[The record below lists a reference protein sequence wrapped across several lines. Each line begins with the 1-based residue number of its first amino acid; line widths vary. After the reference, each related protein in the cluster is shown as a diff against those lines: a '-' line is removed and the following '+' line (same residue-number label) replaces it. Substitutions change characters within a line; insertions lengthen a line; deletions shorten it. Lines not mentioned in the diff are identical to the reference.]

1 MSYHV
6 MHYETMLRLTRA
18 ITMCKEADEV
28 ALITVESIKTALGA
42 KGCTLFLVND
52 KTSELEIAAS
62 YGLSQNYLNKG
73 PVSALK
79 SIAQSLSEG
88 PVAIYDVN
96 DDPRLQYPEEARR
109 EGIASIL
116 SVPIVI
122 HGTLM
127 GALRVYTA
135 DHWEFTLNDVNLV
148 QALAQL
154 AGMAI
159 DMCRLRKGYKASIE
173 VLKEMRDPRTIQSGK
188 WTPFE
193 GVPVSVGLRA
203 AG

>member
-1 MSYHV
+1 MSHHV
-6 MHYETMLRLTRA
+6 MHYETMLRVSRA
-18 ITMCKEADEV
+18 ITMSKDPEEV
-28 ALITVESIKTALGA
+28 ALITVESITTALSA
-42 KGCTLFLVND
+42 KGCALFLINE
-52 KTSELEIAAS
+52 KSEELEIAAA
-62 YGLSQNYLNKG
+62 YGLSRDYLNKG
-73 PVSALK
+73 PVSAIK

-88 PVAIYDVN
+88 PIAIFDVN
-96 DDPRLQYPEEARR
+96 DDPRIQYPEEAIK

-116 SVPIVI
+116 SVPMVSQG
-122 HGTLM
+122 HLM

-135 DHWEFTLNDVNLV
+135 DHWDFTLNDVNLV

-159 DMCRLRKGYKASIE
+159 DMCRIRKGYKASIE
-173 VLKEMRDPRTIQSGK
+173 VLKEMRDPTTFKTGK

-193 GVPVSVGLRA
+193 GVPTSVSMKA

>member
-1 MSYHV
+1 MSHHV
-6 MHYETMLRLTRA
+6 MHYETMLRVSRA
-18 ITMCKEADEV
+18 ITMSKDPEEV
-28 ALITVESIKTALGA
+28 ALITVESITTALKA
-42 KGCTLFLVND
+42 KGCALFLINEKSD
-52 KTSELEIAAS
+52 ELEIAAV
-62 YGLSQNYLNKG
+62 YGLSQEYVNKG
-73 PVSALK
+73 PVSAMR

-88 PVAIYDVN
+88 PVAIYDVS
-96 DDPRLQYPEEARR
+96 DDPRIQYPDEAQK

-122 HGTLM
+122 QGHLM

-159 DMCRLRKGYKASIE
+159 DMCRIRKGYKASIE
-173 VLKEMRDPRTIQSGK
+173 VLKDMRDPKAFRAGK

-193 GVPVSVGLRA
+193 GVPVSVSLRA